1 MRQHVIQLPI
11 FHAKLM
17 TNHGRRDMAAMQIVE
32 LWRIHL
38 WNTLIGENPPKK
50 HFDDTVNIL
59 FIYC

>member
-32 LWRIHL
+32 DSPLEHSDW
-38 WNTLIGENPPKK
+38 
-50 HFDDTVNIL
+50 
-59 FIYC
+59 